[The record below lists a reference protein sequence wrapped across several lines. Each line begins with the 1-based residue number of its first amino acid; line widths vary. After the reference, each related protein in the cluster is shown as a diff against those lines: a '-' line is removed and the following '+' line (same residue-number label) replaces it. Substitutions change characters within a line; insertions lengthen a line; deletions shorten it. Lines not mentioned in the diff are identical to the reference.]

1 MLFEQRWAPSIRSGE
16 VTVTF
21 RRWKRRQVVPGRRYR
36 TPVGLIDVVA
46 VDVVDPASIDRR
58 DVALAGYQGLDSLL
72 ADLRGEERAALH
84 RVEFRYADEPDP
96 REERAADARV
106 SDDDVETIRTRLARL
121 DRASVEG
128 PWTTRVLDLIEA
140 HPGVRAGDLAEMDSV
155 DRLVFKARVRRLKA
169 LSLTVSL
176 PVGYRLSARGAAYR
190 RHPGTAR

>member
-21 RRWKRRQVVPGRRYR
+21 RP
-36 TPVGLIDVVA
+36 
-46 VDVVDPASIDRR
+46 
-58 DVALAGYQGLDSLL
+58 
-72 ADLRGEERAALH
+72 
-84 RVEFRYADEPDP
+84 
-96 REERAADARV
+96 
-106 SDDDVETIRTRLARL
+106 TRLARL

-128 PWTTRVLDLIEA
+128 PWTTGVLDLIDA
-140 HPGVRAGDLAEMDSV
+140 HPGVRAGDLAEMDGV
-155 DRLVFKARVRRLKA
+155 DRLVFKARVRWLKA